1 MPLSATRRAEVKI
14 IQKPVIKVKVDFRNT
29 SIANRP
35 SAHGK
40 ASNSH

>member
-1 MPLSATRRAEVKI
+1 MPLRATRTAEVKT
-14 IQKPVIKVKVDFRNT
+14 IQKPVIKVKVDFRST
-29 SIANRP
+29 SVANRP